1 MANHPQRLN
10 RHPAPNFPARE
21 PNLTPDHEIIR
32 LRAENSRLLAVALV
46 REVDGLR
53 DTAVTDLAATLLR
66 DHGLS
71 FVSGRPIFAAG
82 GDLGDAVAAA
92 RIANPHYFSQAQGQP
107 KASTQDARGLSAAA
121 RLALANG
128 TEV

>member
-1 MANHPQRLN
+1 MTHDTELN
-10 RHPAPNFPARE
+10 
-21 PNLTPDHEIIR
+21 R

-46 REVDGLR
+46 REVDDLR
-53 DTAVTDLAATLLR
+53 DTAIPDLAATLLR

-71 FVSGRPIFAAG
+71 FVHGRPIFPAG

-92 RIANPHYFSQAQGQP
+92 RAANPHYFSTQAQALAQA
-107 KASTQDARGLSAAA
+107 KSQDARALPAAA

-128 TEV
+128 KEH